1 MALPK
6 MTDEQRANALEKA
19 KETRRKR
26 AEVRAKIKAGK
37 LTAKKALA
45 KRDDPIIGKIKASAR
60 PRPRRSWQ
68 RSASPRTAVCP
79 AWVTSRSPLSSKRSA
94 RNQLDTYRAIEEAL
108 RGLLFFVFRIESDR
122 KLSEWEIFLTENK

>member
-6 MTDEQRANALEKA
+6 MTDAQRADALEKA

-45 KRDDPIIGKIKASAR
+45 KRDDPIIGKIKVSQFIQSFPGFGKAKAEKVMAEIGIAEN
-60 PRPRRSWQ
+60 RR
-68 RSASPRTAVCP
+68 
-79 AWVTSRSPLSSKRSA
+79 LSCLGDKQVA
-94 RNQLDTYRAIEEAL
+94 ALIEAL
-108 RGLLFFVFRIESDR
+108 S
-122 KLSEWEIFLTENK
+122 